1 MAGREAQYK
10 KYQTEIDSLKK
21 QVNSEKE
28 KFKKDLKALKD
39 KHAKE
44 NEEQKALITDL
55 QQKFQAQLDS
65 HTELVNKLKES
76 EQNKSK
82 SKSKSR
88 SRADHGKSPASGRG
102 GRSRSVDSTASNQS
116 TRRSRSH
123 SKSRSRSRSS
133 SQGSRGSSHR
143 GSSPEGHDRSTS
155 RSPER
160 TPSPTPDEKAKK
172 AKKEAKKQARKKK
185 FDQIQ
190 HDIAKLQ
197 SEWQNYQAGSSS
209 ESEQSDNEVIINSKP
224 KKKKRADSESP
235 SRQRRDDRGS
245 SRRRSQ
251 SKRQRSEGRPSR
263 SRSRSPKRP
272 RRDEVDS
279 HDSRRHRSDRRRSP
293 ARSRSNSPR
302 RHRRDDQTS
311 DPRFPDANEYK
322 VTFRNKSA
330 SRRDERNRERNG
342 PLVHC
347 GSSAST
353 SQKVHVPGASQAEL
367 EAQIKQFVTDEDLK
381 KFDFHVTPKGS
392 SDVLDFSSKPHVP
405 VKARDVTN
413 SNRMAPGRDYLAA
426 GRYVSNI
433 ISDIQNS
440 GNKGSRSLSDRF
452 APTGSSA
459 FDCNHHPDR
468 QIIDLSGDDN
478 IVTVSSHSRKSG
490 ARDHEN
496 SRQLPYM
503 EAGGVAT
510 DHQGPNMAP
519 CDKPPFDLSAL
530 QLQVHSGVG
539 DYLDVSII
547 KKIFNKEFIDLA
559 TLLPPDISQLDKKQS
574 GRFNW
579 DPKTKHLT
587 QEEDDPKTLGTF
599 NMWSK
604 AFEIFM
610 EVHLMRYPEEAA
622 QLLRYVRLVRDAAY
636 MHARSKIQHWRLY
649 DTEFRKKLAR
659 YPTIRW
665 DTTDQYLWNRLVIL
679 QLAGASGSSTND
691 NRSKKGGASFKSKNP
706 CKEFNSEAGC
716 SRAKCRFTHICD
728 YCKKPRHTSLVCNK
742 RKKDDEKK
750 KGEKKSSKENSDH

>member
-1 MAGREAQYK
+1 M
-10 KYQTEIDSLKK
+10 
-21 QVNSEKE
+21 
-28 KFKKDLKALKD
+28 
-39 KHAKE
+39 
-44 NEEQKALITDL
+44 
-55 QQKFQAQLDS
+55 
-65 HTELVNKLKES
+65 
-76 EQNKSK
+76 
-82 SKSKSR
+82 
-88 SRADHGKSPASGRG
+88 
-102 GRSRSVDSTASNQS
+102 
-116 TRRSRSH
+116 
-123 SKSRSRSRSS
+123 
-133 SQGSRGSSHR
+133 
-143 GSSPEGHDRSTS
+143 
-155 RSPER
+155 
-160 TPSPTPDEKAKK
+160 
-172 AKKEAKKQARKKK
+172 
-185 FDQIQ
+185 
-190 HDIAKLQ
+190 
-197 SEWQNYQAGSSS
+197 
-209 ESEQSDNEVIINSKP
+209 
-224 KKKKRADSESP
+224 
-235 SRQRRDDRGS
+235 
-245 SRRRSQ
+245 
-251 SKRQRSEGRPSR
+251 
-263 SRSRSPKRP
+263 
-272 RRDEVDS
+272 
-279 HDSRRHRSDRRRSP
+279 
-293 ARSRSNSPR
+293 
-302 RHRRDDQTS
+302 
-311 DPRFPDANEYK
+311 
-322 VTFRNKSA
+322 
-330 SRRDERNRERNG
+330 
-342 PLVHC
+342 
-347 GSSAST
+347 
-353 SQKVHVPGASQAEL
+353 
-367 EAQIKQFVTDEDLK
+367 TDEDLK
-381 KFDFHVTPKGS
+381 KFDFHVTPKG

-433 ISDIQNS
+433 IADIQNS
-440 GNKGSRSLSDRF
+440 GKGSRSLSDRF
-452 APTGSSA
+452 APSLGTSA
-459 FDCNHHPDR
+459 VNCNHPSDR

-478 IVTVSSHSRKSG
+478 FGNIVTVSPHSKNSG
-490 ARDHEN
+490 TRDHQN
-496 SRQLPYM
+496 SRQFPYL

-519 CDKPPFDLSAL
+519 SDKPPFDLSAL

-547 KKIFNKEFIDLA
+547 KKIFNKEYIDLA

-716 SRAKCRFTHICD
+716 SRAKCRFTHI
-728 YCKKPRHTSLVCNK
+728 K
-742 RKKDDEKK
+742 RKKDEENKK
-750 KGEKKSSKENSDH
+750 KGEICSLVKAPTAC